1 MSANEPVAVQK
12 LWGWRVTAHLFL
24 AGAGAGIYITGFATL
39 FMRIDVSSNFAF
51 MNTMVGLILAAK
63 LAVLTSAFLLIVG
76 LIFIFSHLGNKANA
90 IRAFRRPASSWLAR
104 GSIALLVFLVLDL
117 AQIGLWVLPLQ
128 VVDVLTDWHLATGTI
143 TSLVALFVLIY
154 TGMLLKRFKPF
165 ALWNTWLLPLLF
177 IASGISSGII
187 WLAWVLTIYNIASA
201 LVIIPPLMYYNNILL
216 VIQAL
221 LLGFYLWRA
230 RASANSSFLIMTRGS
245 GGVGFWLGVV
255 IAGLLIPLLSGAYMV
270 YTMPVKQAV
279 MKELIMIITV
289 CGLAGA
295 LLLRYLVLSSGS
307 SRTLKVEDS
316 TVPLPDTARAP
327 VSHSVKYR

>member
-1 MSANEPVAVQK
+1 MSARDQVAVQK
-12 LWGWRVTAHLFL
+12 LWGWRVVAHLFL
-24 AGAGAGIYITGFATL
+24 AGAGAGIYIAGFAL
-39 FMRIDVSSNFAF
+39 NFIRIEVGSNFAL
-51 MNTMVGLILAAK
+51 MNTMVGFILASK
-63 LAVLTSAFLLIVG
+63 LAVLTSALLLILG

-90 IRAFRRPASSWLAR
+90 LRAFRRPVSSWLAR

-117 AQIGLWVLPLQ
+117 AQVGLWVLPLSA
-128 VVDVLTDWHLATGTI
+128 VDVLPGWHPAVSAI

-165 ALWNTWLLPLLF
+165 PVWNTWLLPLLF
-177 IASGISSGII
+177 TVSGISSGIV
-187 WLAWVLTIYNIASA
+187 LLVWVLTVYNIASA
-201 LVIIPPLMYYNNILL
+201 LIITPHLVYYNNFVL

-221 LLGFYLWRA
+221 LLGFYLWKA
-230 RASANSSFLIMTRGS
+230 WASAKNSFLIMTRGS
-245 GGVGFWLGVV
+245 SGVIFWLGVV
-255 IAGLLIPLLSGAYMV
+255 VVGLLLPLLSGMYLI

-307 SRTLKVEDS
+307 SLPLKVEDH
-316 TVPLPDTARAP
+316 TVSLPDTARAP